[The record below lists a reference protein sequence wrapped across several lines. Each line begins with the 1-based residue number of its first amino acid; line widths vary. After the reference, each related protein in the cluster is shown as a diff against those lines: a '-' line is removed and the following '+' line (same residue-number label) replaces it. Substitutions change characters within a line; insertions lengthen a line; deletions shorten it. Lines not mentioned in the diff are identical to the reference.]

1 VPWVAVSGLLL
12 AWPEPAR
19 PYDEAGGVSKQGES
33 APKRGSGWGRRA
45 EKPDGGGGWTR
56 TYTVDERTGKRMAEA
71 LELLQAERYPEA
83 REALGKLRMG
93 SLNPFEKAQVL
104 RIQAFIAY
112 GDGQLGEARELLE
125 QALAQ
130 DVLDVE
136 EQAAIRFQI
145 AQLYLAEERWRDV
158 VTNLEQWFS
167 MVESPNSSAY
177 YLLAIAYYQLEDL
190 DSALPPALKALEVAE
205 VPQEG
210 WLQLVL
216 ALRLTRKEYA
226 EAVPLLEQLIHRYPK
241 KIYWIQLSTV
251 HGALGSY
258 EEALIPLQLAYSQ
271 GLLTEDEAL
280 RRLSQLLLFLDLPY
294 RAAVVLEGGLEEG
307 SVEPDAAAY
316 EQLSN
321 SWIAAR
327 EYEKAAAPL
336 ARAAELSEGGDL
348 YVRLA
353 QVHIQREKWSEAAEA
368 LRRALDK
375 GELANQG
382 DAQLL
387 MGIAYYSQK
396 EPQQALRWF
405 ARARQHEATRQE
417 AEVWVRYIE
426 RELGSG

>member
-1 VPWVAVSGLLL
+1 
-12 AWPEPAR
+12 
-19 PYDEAGGVSKQGES
+19 
-33 APKRGSGWGRRA
+33 
-45 EKPDGGGGWTR
+45 
-56 TYTVDERTGKRMAEA
+56 
-71 LELLQAERYPEA
+71 
-83 REALGKLRMG
+83 
-93 SLNPFEKAQVL
+93 
-104 RIQAFIAY
+104 
-112 GDGQLGEARELLE
+112 
-125 QALAQ
+125 
-130 DVLDVE
+130 VLDVE

-271 GLLTEDEAL
+271 GLLTEDEEL